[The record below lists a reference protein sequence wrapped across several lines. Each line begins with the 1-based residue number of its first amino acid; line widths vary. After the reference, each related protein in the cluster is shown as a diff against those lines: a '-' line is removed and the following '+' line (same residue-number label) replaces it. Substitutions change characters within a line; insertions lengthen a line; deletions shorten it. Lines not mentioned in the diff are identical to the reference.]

1 MHPKTGVQIDRC
13 FHSLK
18 EPEEPAGQGHE
29 DKAGLRE
36 AAGGLLGIPDL
47 RDLPR
52 YPCAEIQAHGDYP

>member
-1 MHPKTGVQIDRC
+1 MHPGSGDQIDRC

-18 EPEEPAGQGHE
+18 EPEEAAGQGHE

-36 AAGGLLGIPDL
+36 AAGVLLWIPDL

-52 YPCAEIQAHGDYP
+52 YPCAEIQAHCDYP